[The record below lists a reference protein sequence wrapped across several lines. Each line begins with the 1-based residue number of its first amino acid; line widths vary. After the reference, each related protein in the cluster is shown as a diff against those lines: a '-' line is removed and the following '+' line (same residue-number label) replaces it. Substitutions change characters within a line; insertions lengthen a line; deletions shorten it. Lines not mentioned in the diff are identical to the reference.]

1 MASTTPAARPWL
13 LAQPAPREGLAFA
26 LILACLSCLP
36 VLAASL
42 PQMGDYPAH
51 LARYHVM
58 LESGR
63 NPLLD
68 AHYAFEWKWTGNLGV
83 DLLIYPLAKLIGLE
97 PAGRLIVAL
106 IPVLTG
112 CAMATL
118 EWTLRRRVGLA
129 TLLALAFIWSPALL
143 LGFLN
148 FALSFTLALFA
159 LALWIKLEGKT
170 WRWAPFVPIGLL
182 VWLCHVSGWGILGI
196 MVFGYEW
203 SRSKSWRAVLAPWPL
218 LAPLLPLPLGGGTK
232 GDLTWGKSILT
243 YKYAIWL
250 KAMRDSSVFVDLAT
264 PVIVFLLAL
273 AALIWRRFDGRL
285 GWAALALLLL
295 SLVMPRH
302 IVGGDYADYR
312 LIACGLALLCL
323 ALGWNAPRMV
333 LLLGASLFLV
343 RLGITTLDWR
353 RDSAEME
360 QVLGA
365 LDQLPRGARLA
376 SAVRTVKTDWP
387 SNPFEHVA
395 GYATVRR
402 DALTNANF
410 ALPKVHMLRLRQP
423 FPYRFIDPSQR
434 LLIDARTPID
444 LARFVPAQDMDYLWY
459 HGARAPD
466 TLPPGAKE
474 VFRTER
480 SVLLKLARGPAGR

>member
-1 MASTTPAARPWL
+1 MTPTKPWL
-13 LAQPAPREGLAFA
+13 LAEPAPREGLAYA
-26 LILACLSCLP
+26 LVLACLACLP

-58 LESGR
+58 LEHGR
-63 NPLLD
+63 NPAID
-68 AHYAFEWKWTGNLGV
+68 ANYVFEWKWTGNLGV

-97 PAGRLIVAL
+97 PAGRLICGL

-112 CAMATL
+112 AGMVAL

-129 TLLALAFIWSPALL
+129 SLLGLAFIWSPALL

-148 FALSFTLALFA
+148 FQLSFALALFA
-159 LALWIKLEGKT
+159 TALWVKLEGKG
-170 WRWAPFVPIGLL
+170 WRWVPFVPIGLG

-203 SRSKSWRAVLAPWPL
+203 SRDKSWRAFVAPWPL
-218 LAPLLPLPLGGGTK
+218 LAPVLPLLLGGGTK
-232 GDLTWGKSILT
+232 GDLTWGKDVWS

-250 KAMRDSSVFVDLAT
+250 KAMRDSSVFLDLAT
-264 PVIVFLLAL
+264 PVVPLLLAL
-273 AALIWRRFDGRL
+273 VSLFWRRVDGRL
-285 GWAALALLLL
+285 AWAGLAMLVL
-295 SLVMPRH
+295 SIVMPRH
-302 IVGGDYADYR
+302 IVGGDYADFR

-323 ALGWNAPRMV
+323 SLSWRAPRLV
-333 LLLGASLFLV
+333 LVLGASLFLV
-343 RLGITTLDWR
+343 RLGFTTADWR

-365 LDQLPRGARLA
+365 LNHLPQGARVA
-376 SAVRTVKTDWP
+376 SAVRTVRTDWP

-395 GYATVRR
+395 GYAVVRR
-402 DALTNANF
+402 DALTNMNF
-410 ALPKVHMLRLRQP
+410 ALPKVHMLRLKQP

-434 LLIDARTPID
+434 LLIGAQDPVD
-444 LARFVPAQDMDYLWY
+444 LARFVPAQDMDYIWY
-459 HGARAPD
+459 HGHRPPD
-466 TLPPGAKE
+466 TLPPGSK
-474 VFRTER
+474 VIFRTEH
-480 SVLLKLARGPAGR
+480 SLLLRLAKGPAGR